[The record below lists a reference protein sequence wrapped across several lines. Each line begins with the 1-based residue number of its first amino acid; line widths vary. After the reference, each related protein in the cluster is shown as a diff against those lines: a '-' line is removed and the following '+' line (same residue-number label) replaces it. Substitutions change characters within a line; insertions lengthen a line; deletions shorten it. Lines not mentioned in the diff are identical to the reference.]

1 MAGKRKERQ
10 SSKKDSQE
18 VWTDAEQEIVEVHN
32 YAQILQQRET
42 LLSKD
47 LTELDSAPHTPDSKK
62 SKNEPSLLDLQNNV
76 VRLLTEKINER
87 ADGLEKII
95 KKNSDG
101 IEALQKS
108 TEFLSREIN
117 DIKAE
122 LTGLKTSSS
131 THDKKILDLE
141 AKVNEM
147 ERYRRRW
154 NLRLYGLDEREG
166 EDIKKKVVD
175 ICAAVLPDE
184 RGKFV
189 TEIDVVHRV
198 GRRLDVIQKPR
209 AVILL
214 FRSRHIRDLL
224 WKSAKTSSFLK
235 EKKLRFAEDLT
246 AVDKEIRSQLWPS
259 VEAARKEGKRA
270 LLGSGRL
277 WTGRRYL

>member
-1 MAGKRKERQ
+1 M
-10 SSKKDSQE
+10 
-18 VWTDAEQEIVEVHN
+18 DAEQDPVEVHN
-32 YAQILQQRET
+32 YTQIHQQRET
-42 LLSKD
+42 LLSKG
-47 LTELDSAPHTPDSKK
+47 LTEIDSAPHTPDSKK
-62 SKNEPSLLDLQNNV
+62 PKNEPSLVDLQNNI
-76 VRLLTEKINER
+76 VRILTEKINER

-117 DIKAE
+117 DVKAD
-122 LTGLKTSSS
+122 LTGLKSSS
-131 THDKKILDLE
+131 GSHDKKILDLE

-154 NLRLYGLDEREG
+154 NLRLYGLDEHEG
-166 EDIKKKVVD
+166 EDIKQKVVD

-184 RGKFV
+184 KGKFA

-198 GRRLDVIQKPR
+198 GRKLDLMQKPR

-214 FRSRHIRDLL
+214 FRSRHVRDLL
-224 WKSAKTSSFLK
+224 WKSAKKSSFLK

-259 VEAARKEGKRA
+259 VEAARKEGRRA
-270 LLGSGRL
+270 YFVGTRAFVDGKEIFVK
-277 WTGRRYL
+277 